1 MKYRYFKIY
10 YLDQFREFIA
20 RKDINVINIEVTGS
34 GDFVV
39 YHVFYKEKGFKLFKK
54 KEIPTIAPLSAG
66 LRYKSYNKCDKR
78 KRDEDGDYGHVKSK
92 ACDFAYGY
100 AVDREDEEC

>member
-39 YHVFYKEKGFKLFKK
+39 YHVFYKEKGLFKK
-54 KEIPTIAPLSAG
+54 KTTRTITLPIYDG
-66 LRYKSYNKCDKR
+66 VRCKSINRKGEKSDKEYL
-78 KRDEDGDYGHVKSK
+78 KGK

-100 AVDREDEEC
+100 TVDREDEE